1 MKCEQGVKLGI
12 ILEQTKKKLMTHLY
26 KNKIKRHKM
35 HFPQDKEQ
43 SNIKCND
50 LSGDPFTYL
59 NDILHVEKYQM
70 TKLACSV
77 RSEDMG
83 SREIQPFCYLNIPL
97 TRCFTEIKNMFYIL
111 FLQEWVYA
119 SENYR

>member
-1 MKCEQGVKLGI
+1 MWTGGQIRDYSGTK
-12 ILEQTKKKLMTHLY
+12 KKKLMTHLY

-35 HFPQDKEQ
+35 HFSQDKEQ
-43 SNIKCND
+43 SNIKCVD

-77 RSEDMG
+77 RSEDMR
-83 SREIQPFCYLNIPL
+83 SREIQPSVTKTYLWQGVSPKS
-97 TRCFTEIKNMFYIL
+97 EHVFYIHFSPRL
-111 FLQEWVYA
+111 GLGL
-119 SENYR
+119 RKL

>member
-12 ILEQTKKKLMTHLY
+12 ILEQKKKLMTHLY

-35 HFPQDKEQ
+35 HFSQDKEQ
-43 SNIKCND
+43 SNIKCVD

-70 TKLACSV
+70 TK
-77 RSEDMG
+77 
-83 SREIQPFCYLNIPL
+83 
-97 TRCFTEIKNMFYIL
+97 
-111 FLQEWVYA
+111 
-119 SENYR
+119 

>member
-1 MKCEQGVKLGI
+1 
-12 ILEQTKKKLMTHLY
+12 
-26 KNKIKRHKM
+26 M
-35 HFPQDKEQ
+35 HFSQDKEQ

-77 RSEDMG
+77 RSEDMK
-83 SREIQPFCYLNIPL
+83 SREIQPSVTKTYL
-97 TRCFTEIKNMFYIL
+97 
-111 FLQEWVYA
+111 
-119 SENYR
+119 